1 MDYSDKLK
9 ELNVTEENENVIG
22 TVRDIQN
29 LFLFMIKRDIDDTE
43 LDIEDLLSNIELN
56 TELIK
61 NLYKVGFSYETKIR
75 VWFNPMG
82 AYEFELYE
90 EE

>member
-9 ELNVTEENENVIG
+9 ELNITEENENVIG
-22 TVRDIQN
+22 TVGDIEQ
-29 LFLFMIKRDIDDTE
+29 LFLFMIKY
-43 LDIEDLLSNIELN
+43 DIENQVVMGDLICNIELDL
-56 TELIK
+56 ELIK
-61 NLYKVGFSYETKIR
+61 ELQKEDEDAKIR